1 MMVNEDPRE
10 ALERLIVENGDDY
23 AGLSKLVGRNA
34 AYIQQFIKRG
44 SPKRLPEKERGI
56 LARYFGVDEKLLGGM
71 ATTAR
76 KLGLLMI
83 PKLDVGASAGAGA
96 ISDAETLA
104 GKIGFDEKWLR
115 KLAADPARLS
125 LIRVDGDSMLPTLNN
140 GDDIMV
146 DGSTATGALRDGIHV
161 IRMDDVLM
169 VKRLAKGPAGRLA
182 VLSDNPAYPDWPD
195 VDGSTVAIIGRVV
208 WAGRRL

>member
-1 MMVNEDPRE
+1 MVNEEPRDVL
-10 ALERLIVENGDDY
+10 ARLVAENGGDY
-23 AGLSKLVGRNA
+23 ASLSKLVGRNA

-56 LARYFGVDEKLLGGM
+56 LARYFGVDERLLGGL
-71 ATTAR
+71 ASAAG
-76 KLGLLMI
+76 KAGLRLI
-83 PKLDVGASAGAGA
+83 PKLAVGASAGPGA
-96 ISDAETLA
+96 MNDGEALA

-115 KLAADPARLS
+115 KLGVEPAQLS
-125 LIRVDGDSMLPTLNN
+125 LIRVSGDSMAPTLND

-146 DGSTATGALRDGIHV
+146 DRAAANTALRDGIHV

-169 VKRLAKGPAGRLA
+169 VKRLVPGPAGRLS
-182 VLSDNPAYPDWPD
+182 VLSDNPAYPGWPD
-195 VDGSTVAIIGRVV
+195 VDGETVTVIGRVI

>member
-1 MMVNEDPRE
+1 MINEDPRD
-10 ALERLIVENGDDY
+10 ALARLIAENGDDY

-44 SPKRLPEKERGI
+44 TPKRLPEVERGI
-56 LARYFGVDEKLLGGM
+56 LARYFGVDEKLLGGI
-71 ATTAR
+71 ASPSAR
-76 KLGLLMI
+76 SGLRLI
-83 PKLDVGASAGAGA
+83 PKLAVGASAGPGA
-96 ISDAETLA
+96 INDAEALA

-115 KLAADPARLS
+115 KQGLEPSKLS
-125 LIRVDGDSMLPTLNN
+125 LICVDGDSMAPTLSN

-146 DGSTATGALRDGIHV
+146 DNSAASTTLRDGIHV
-161 IRMDDVLM
+161 IRLDDVLM
-169 VKRLAKGPAGRLA
+169 VKRLAKGPAGRLS

-195 VDGSTVAIIGRVV
+195 VEGASVTIIGRVV